1 MRHSNRSGRGKKV
14 LAAFLV
20 AAMITGN
27 TLTVLAEDVRGNTVE
42 TVEEKTEETS
52 GENTSGE
59 NTDKE
64 NTDKENAGEAS
75 EEESHTRESEEG
87 STESKEGETEA
98 VSETESTD
106 ETQTESGLEQDTE
119 TEDPETEVETETET
133 GTGSVSGN
141 SVSGNDITEEAGF
154 ALTYTYDEKA
164 VSVEGPVRVE
174 KEETFSFRVTVKEG
188 YTLLEVTCG
197 GEVLSAE
204 EPEAE
209 EPYIFPY
216 TCDMVTE
223 DTEIVIRTEKQAGEE
238 QIFEKKDVAVGNG
251 RATITIKAAA
261 DDENLKG
268 AELVADKEAADTGL
282 LEEYAQK
289 NGMTYLSHM
298 DFGLHFEKKGEDG
311 TAEVVQPSKQVKVI
325 ITFTEAP
332 AFDGGVQKAELLHV
346 SAGDGKQEKVEKA
359 ADLYEMPKA
368 EYRSARSAETNAVQ
382 KEISFETDSF
392 SPFPIVLLSS
402 GNIYTP
408 LSWANKGTY
417 SYTSGNSKWKANP
430 VDITESTTDGIL
442 VDVSHVSDEGY
453 IKYTIPDGFN
463 KKEININAINDL
475 NTLLNGTYMP
485 GCKVNFKIKLVN
497 NSGTDYSYVNNSF
510 YIASESLA
518 AQYEETDEKYSYT
531 WNYATSK
538 PDIVIGWVDGAIGF
552 DGSPLLVLS
561 NTAWS
566 PNRTSNKALLFL
578 LSEYAEERDL
588 EKFND
593 KGAPLK
599 DLPYSVAN
607 SRYLTD
613 GYLDGVLKRAGYEG
627 IKELNHYYLDYY
639 NRHYGT
645 NAASLEELPL
655 EALVSGSNKAG
666 IFGGNRFKMRETNPE
681 VAECGYNFF
690 YNYCLS
696 LLPDGVSQA
705 ESRNYSIGNWMR
717 GETGYEETVR
727 ASFAGFNNGTE
738 VELLGLNM
746 MIDGPYTANVYMDM
760 NFGWSLGLKLTSN
773 EQTTPPTP
781 PTPPT
786 PEEPTPGN
794 PTPTPDTPAPVATT
808 AVLGISAAP
817 DVAVLGE
824 AFPPQSGVLGE
835 SKGPGTGDSSPVIA
849 WSLAA
854 LGAAVCLAGFAVKKK
869 KKKQK

>member
-27 TLTVLAEDVRGNTVE
+27 TLTVLAEDVSGNTVE

-106 ETQTESGLEQDTE
+106 ETQTESELEQETE
-119 TEDPETEVETETET
+119 TESETQSET

-141 SVSGNDITEEAGF
+141 SVSGNDIAEETGF

-164 VSVEGPVRVE
+164 VSIEGPARVE
-174 KEETFSFRVTVKEG
+174 KEEAFSFRVTVKEG

-209 EPYIFPY
+209 DTTILSYA
-216 TCDMVTE
+216 CDTVTE
-223 DTEIVIRTEKQAGEE
+223 DTEIVIRTEKDAKEE
-238 QIFEKKDVAVGNG
+238 LIFVKKDVAVGNG

-261 DDENLKG
+261 DDENLKD
-268 AELVADKEAADTGL
+268 AELAADKEAVESGL
-282 LEEYAQK
+282 LEEYAEN
-289 NGMTYLSHM
+289 NGMAYLSHM
-298 DFGLHFEKKGEDG
+298 DFGLHFEKTGEDG
-311 TAEVVQPSKQVKVI
+311 TTEAVQPSKPVTVI
-325 ITFTEAP
+325 ISFTKVP
-332 AFDGGVQKAELLHV
+332 VFDGEVQKAELLHV
-346 SAGDGKQEKVEKA
+346 AAGDGKQEKVEKA
-359 ADLYEMPKA
+359 ADLYEMPKL
-368 EYRSARSAETNAVQ
+368 EFRSARSAETNGVQ

-392 SPFPIVLLSS
+392 SPFPIVLFSL
-402 GNIYTP
+402 GNDIYSP

-417 SYTSGNSKWKANP
+417 SYVPGNSKWKTDSIDNSQP
-430 VDITESTTDGIL
+430 TTDGIR
-442 VDVSHVSDEGY
+442 VDVSHVKEDGT
-453 IKYTIPDGFN
+453 IIYTIPAGFGAQTV
-463 KKEININAINDL
+463 NINATEDVKK
-475 NTLLNGTYMP
+475 LLDG
-485 GCKVNFKIKLVN
+485 
-497 NSGTDYSYVNNSF
+497 SYVPGDSAEFTIKIVNDSGYTYNYVKDSF
-510 YIASESLA
+510 YGGTESNA
-518 AQYEETDEKYSYT
+518 YMYEEGDPKYRCIIDMSSST
-531 WNYATSK
+531 GLSVTG
-538 PDIVIGWVDGAIGF
+538 GWVNGATGF
-552 DGSPLLVLS
+552 DGSPILNYSS
-561 NTAWS
+561 NPQGAGWGI
-566 PNRTSNKALLFL
+566 NRTANAALRYLLKDYCDEEDKELDFGNNGGKMQRFYTDEYLGKAL
-578 LSEYAEERDL
+578 E
-588 EKFND
+588 
-593 KGAPLK
+593 
-599 DLPYSVAN
+599 
-607 SRYLTD
+607 
-613 GYLDGVLKRAGYEG
+613 RAGYTG
-627 IKELNHYYLDYY
+627 IEQLSNYYIDYF
-639 NRHYGT
+639 NNIKGT
-645 NAASLEELPL
+645 NITKLEDLAPSYLYSSLF
-655 EALVSGSNKAG
+655 A
-666 IFGGNRFKMRETNPE
+666 GNRMYVRETNPE
-681 VAECGYNFF
+681 VAELGYNFF
-690 YNYCLS
+690 YNYGTRIV
-696 LLPDGVSQA
+696 PDDTKGMAKSQFT
-705 ESRNYSIGNWMR
+705 IGNWMR
-717 GETGYEETVR
+717 NETGFEGEIE
-727 ASFAGFNNGTE
+727 S
-738 VELLGLNM
+738 LLGEVAPGNSYELPGFTMEIDFMYISNAYMNM
-746 MIDGPYTANVYMDM
+746 DFGYT
-760 NFGWSLGLKLTSN
+760 FGLQLTRYN
-773 EQTTPPTP
+773 PPTP